1 MNGGSST
8 ITLDEKDIIILEML
22 KRNSRTPYSEIAE
35 KLGIS
40 KTAVKKR
47 ISRLVEAG
55 IIKKFTIEYE
65 VKSTIQAIVLIKVLP
80 GYDVPSVAAEISK
93 NRMAESV
100 YEVTGDYDIVVVART
115 HDVSSINRLIDSMR
129 RTEGVSSTNTL
140 IVLRSW

>member
-1 MNGGSST
+1 VSESST
-8 ITLDEKDIIILEML
+8 APLDEKDLIILDML

-47 ISRLVEAG
+47 INRLVEMG

-65 VKSTIQAIVLIKVLP
+65 VKTTIQAIVLIKILP
-80 GYDVPSVAAEISK
+80 GYDVPTVASEIAK
-93 NRMAESV
+93 NSMAENV

-115 HDVSSINRLIDSMR
+115 HDVASINVLIDSMR
-129 RTEGVSSTNTL
+129 RTRGVASTNTL

>member
-1 MNGGSST
+1 MSESST
-8 ITLDEKDIIILEML
+8 APLDEKDLIILDML

-47 ISRLVEAG
+47 INRLVEMG

-65 VKSTIQAIVLIKVLP
+65 VKTTIQAIVLIKILP
-80 GYDVPSVAAEISK
+80 GYDVPTVASEIAK
-93 NRMAESV
+93 NSMAENV

-115 HDVSSINRLIDSMR
+115 HDVASINVLIDSMR
-129 RTEGVSSTNTL
+129 RTRGVASTNTL